1 MYLVSANK
9 ECAHPCLHFSQHRVD
24 GGGSLGHDAPAN
36 RTRRGGIWEIDFF
49 YASSIIN
56 DKKERSYFPYVSLVV
71 DHDSAFI
78 FDFHLEKKVVCK
90 STFPMKFADFIER
103 IEVIPDELLVNIYE
117 IYRIM
122 EPLSDEL
129 GIEIN
134 MVESLPALAYV
145 QESMDDFF

>member
-1 MYLVSANK
+1 M
-9 ECAHPCLHFSQHRVD
+9 D

-36 RTRRGGIWEIDFF
+36 RARRGGIWEIDFF

-56 DKKERSYFPYVSLVV
+56 DKKERPYFPYVSLVV

-103 IEVIPDELLVNIYE
+103 TEVIPDELLVNIHGSTIVFNSHSYSSFK
-117 IYRIM
+117 ILIFIH
-122 EPLSDEL
+122 PLLWGINGSSLSRLNL
-129 GIEIN
+129 GNKISKITI
-134 MVESLPALAYV
+134 L
-145 QESMDDFF
+145 DFATP